1 HLEEK
6 NFAFLTDLAD
16 MFLTLYGALVDKRKA
31 EEFTGQDIEK
41 KLKIHGLWA
50 EWILLE
56 DSGTKYGLDQ
66 GIPPEALL
74 GSILPPKAIF

>member
-1 HLEEK
+1 
-6 NFAFLTDLAD
+6 
-16 MFLTLYGALVDKRKA
+16 M
-31 EEFTGQDIEK
+31 
-41 KLKIHGLWA
+41 KIHGQWA

-74 GSILPPKAIF
+74 GAILPPRAIF